1 MFTYPRRV
9 AVGLAVVQAY
19 MLTWLGVVLVCVL
32 AYVLTASSPLLGDV
46 QWQDASN
53 FGSSVWLLS
62 FGTPIVVAGAHISL
76 PPLLL
81 TLIIFL
87 TLRSFLRSARITDWW
102 DVLIAASTGAVLGA
116 IASGLALAHSSL
128 LWAIVGGGLF
138 AAFAAQFAWEEPP
151 EILYLARLVAAWKIA
166 RPLVGALAIFSV
178 ILLIV
183 ALISGWDRI
192 SAIHASYL
200 VSGTSSFLLVV
211 AQLFF
216 LPAGLAWALAYA
228 SGAGFAVGEGTH
240 FSALGGVGAPIPA
253 IPLFGALPEPAG
265 TKSWL
270 IAILVAIGCLAGVYG
285 WYRVRQSG
293 RWEKLALA
301 LAEVILITAALAALT
316 RGGIGP
322 GRMAEVGPNAPR
334 VAGMILLEVGLPF
347 LAVPALIELS
357 RFGARRL
364 QVYLAQRR
372 TRSKVASL
380 PDPDAGSA
388 ANPAGSAA
396 STASSTSAASSAST
410 VSSASSTSSSS
421 TSSTIS
427 ASSASPASTASAA
440 SSVHSAGSAGTA
452 NAASPAGT
460 VNTAPS
466 ADTGTGPAVG
476 VSPEQS

>member
-151 EILYLARLVAAWKIA
+151 EIPYLARLVAAWKIA

-265 TKSWL
+265 TKPWL

-293 RWEKLALA
+293 RWEKLVLA
-301 LAEVILITAALAALT
+301 LAEVILITAAFAALS

-380 PDPDAGSA
+380 PDLD
-388 ANPAGSAA
+388 AGSAA
-396 STASSTSAASSAST
+396 STASSTSAASSASAVSSAST
-410 VSSASSTSSSS
+410 VSSASSTSFSS

-427 ASSASPASTASAA
+427 ASPVSPASTAS
-440 SSVHSAGSAGTA
+440 SVRSAGSAGTA

-460 VNTAPS
+460 VSTAPS

>member
-151 EILYLARLVAAWKIA
+151 EIPYLARLVAAWKIA

-265 TKSWL
+265 TKPWL

-285 WYRVRQSG
+285 WYRVCQSR
-293 RWEKLALA
+293 RWEKLVLA
-301 LAEVILITAALAALT
+301 LAEVILITAALAALS

-388 ANPAGSAA
+388 A

-427 ASSASPASTASAA
+427 AGSVSPASTAS
-440 SSVHSAGSAGTA
+440 SVHSASPAGTA

-460 VNTAPS
+460 VSTAPS
-466 ADTGTGPAVG
+466 ADTGTRPAVG